1 MIHRSAIE
9 NGIATIRHVEGID
22 IAPGAEVSFAPGGTH
37 VMLMGLKKPLKQGEH
52 FTLTLTLER
61 AGDMKV
67 DVPVAGVAGGAPEES
82 PTRLTTPCCFGSK
95 PTETALTSGATPPDH
110 SFAMDRIEAG

>member
-1 MIHRSAIE
+1 
-9 NGIATIRHVEGID
+9 
-22 IAPGAEVSFAPGGTH
+22 

-67 DVPVAGVAGGAPEES
+67 DVPVAGVAASAPE
-82 PTRLTTPCCFGSK
+82 
-95 PTETALTSGATPPDH
+95 
-110 SFAMDRIEAG
+110 